1 MAGRTF
7 LTTVLAV
14 VVGCW
19 FNPRLTQA
27 APERVVSLNPC
38 LDTILVTIAPREQI
52 AGLSHWA
59 ADPQRSTIAS
69 IARSYPMT
77 YETAEEIVLL
87 KPDMVLASRHSSLAT
102 RNALQRLGVPVR
114 TYSVPDSIE
123 SSLQQVLDVAADIG
137 RDAEGQE
144 LVARIRRELAAAATR
159 HRGPPVTAAIY
170 QPAGLTAGPDT
181 LPGEL
186 MRIASFEN
194 IAGTRYGIAKWQPLS
209 LEQLI
214 ASPPQV
220 LLAEPGIDSAT
231 TQAERL
237 MNHRALSALDPIM
250 LRAAF
255 PARLLY
261 CGGPVI
267 LDALAALQRARESWD
282 QRDSANTSRHKG
294 ARMRPAR
301 MQSAIVR

>member
-1 MAGRTF
+1 MAGRTL

-19 FNPRLTQA
+19 FNPQPAHA

-38 LDTILVTIAPREQI
+38 LDTILVAIAPREQI

-59 ADPQRSTIAS
+59 VDPQRSTIAS
-69 IARSYPMT
+69 IARNYPLT

-137 RDAEGQE
+137 RVAAGQA
-144 LVARIRRELAAAATR
+144 LVARIRQELAAAAAH

-186 MRIASFEN
+186 MRIAGFEN

-220 LLAEPGIDSAT
+220 LLAEPGAARAT
-231 TQAERL
+231 TRAEQL
-237 MNHRALSALDPIM
+237 MSHRALAALDRVM
-250 LRAAF
+250 LRADF

-267 LDALAALQRARESWD
+267 LDSLATLQRARESWD
-282 QRDSANTSRHKG
+282 GRFSATTSRHKG

-301 MQSAIVR
+301 IRSAIVR